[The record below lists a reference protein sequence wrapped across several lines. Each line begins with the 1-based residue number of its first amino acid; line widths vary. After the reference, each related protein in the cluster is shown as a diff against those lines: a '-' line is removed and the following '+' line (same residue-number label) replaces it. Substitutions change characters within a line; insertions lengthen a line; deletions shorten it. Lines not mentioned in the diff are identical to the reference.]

1 MIIAFPLQ
9 QWFRESALMLCNM
22 NIACLVIVREV
33 ITLCYLTTLAQMKT
47 IKHNRLL

>member
-9 QWFRESALMLCNM
+9 QLFRENASVLCNM
-22 NIACLVIVREV
+22 SIACLVIVREV
-33 ITLCYLTTLAQMKT
+33 ITLCYLTKLAQMKT